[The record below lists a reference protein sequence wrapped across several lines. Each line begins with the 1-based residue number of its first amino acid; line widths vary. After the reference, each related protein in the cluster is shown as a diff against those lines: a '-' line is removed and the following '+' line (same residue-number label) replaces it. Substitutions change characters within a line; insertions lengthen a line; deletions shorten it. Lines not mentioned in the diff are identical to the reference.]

1 MITLLNL
8 ETCVDL
14 HLRFVVLLRLH
25 LLQYCQLFLMDFFQS
40 EKHRDSLVV
49 KLILFVHLYALVF
62 QVVVLL
68 LELSIVLLKICNR
81 TTHFRFSIVLEL
93 GYFLF

>member
-40 EKHRDSLVV
+40 DKHRDSLVV

-68 LELSIVLLKICNR
+68 LELRRHAIRERCKPYRRGKMSGCN
-81 TTHFRFSIVLEL
+81 TSLH
-93 GYFLF
+93 